1 MSQLRDALKSTQQRE
16 REGRLDLEASKEKQS
31 GLRMT
36 ITSLEE
42 KLIRVSQSNVE
53 ANGAEEEKKKRRR
66 ETKRETKIDVDG
78 CIELIGLTRRFS
90 RSIDT

>member
-1 MSQLRDALKSTQQRE
+1 MKSYTLRADTFTLNFTVLFQVQGEVSQLRDALKSTQQRE

-53 ANGAEEEKKKRRR
+53 ANGA
-66 ETKRETKIDVDG
+66 
-78 CIELIGLTRRFS
+78 
-90 RSIDT
+90 